1 MAYDASNNKQ
11 DQNQVVSSTPLSGG
25 QQPAAQTQP
34 QDSQSTQA
42 PSQPSTVQ
50 AGMSSTQAG
59 AAQQPTQQKSA
70 SSGMFTNIQKYVQKN
85 KPQAQKMASAVT
97 QNVGSQASEIAE
109 QAKQK
114 EAQMKES
121 LAANT
126 AAMEAQKKEAGQIV
140 GGIMGADYDP
150 TTGQYQAPASPDLNR
165 TQVVDSKQYATGGQ
179 IHGGGMVQKP
189 GKEIDPNQ
197 NQIKAALDQ
206 SRQDN
211 QNYNNWVQ
219 STLGD
224 QYDTYQQ
231 ELDAIRNRQLPM
243 DFGPGSANER
253 AGQKNAEDIAAL
265 NEKYGVGR
273 DIYGEQRFQELMKG
287 PTGVSEVGNL
297 NIAQQNQKA
306 RALQQLAG
314 TANTEMG
321 RRGLLQDT
329 FRQGGKE
336 YTQGMGSLDQL
347 ITSGDQQAREAL
359 VTGVQEQ
366 AQGLQDQL
374 QQVGSDANKAKM
386 AQDMA
391 MQQFGTD
398 ISQLGAD
405 AQAAIL
411 GQVDEQV
418 AAQRDAFT
426 KELDDLKASASA
438 QFGEGMKFGGVEDF
452 YQALDDM
459 YSGGWKTKGQ
469 QRDKLAEYSIAKA
482 RGEDVGSFA
491 DWSKRAGGVDAGRQR
506 ALNDAM
512 NAAAAEALGLEARQV
527 ATGYGSS
534 MIPTGYTTQYGAT
547 EEDQQALQDY
557 INANKDTLMNKAYET
572 TGLANLDKQ
581 MVLNRRGQDQMQQ
594 LLGDVLS
601 QAGDYGINTSDYV
614 KQLQDLAQAS
624 SMKKDYGWS
633 GTQSGDLG
641 TYRYDIDK
649 FNETLGN
656 IFSDIGSARENA
668 LQRQLENKYKD
679 QYGDALGEGQ
689 TYEDF
694 VSGDWIDRAGV
705 ANQDQTSRMA
715 ALRNLMGSQ
724 TDELG
729 TELDGQYGQD
739 TSFFQRLKDDLAG
752 YKPTAKTGGTVAR
765 NTTGGG
771 GPIKKVV

>member
-1 MAYDASNNKQ
+1 MAYDASNNQ
-11 DQNQVVSSTPLSGG
+11 PDQNQVVSSTPLSGG

-34 QDSQSTQA
+34 QDSQPNQA

-97 QNVGSQASEIAE
+97 ENVGSQASEIAE

-114 EAQMKES
+114 EAQMQQS
-121 LAANT
+121 LQANQQ
-126 AAMEAQKKEAGQIV
+126 AMEQQKQEAAGIV
-140 GGIMGADYDP
+140 GNVMGANYDP
-150 TTGQYQAPASPDLNR
+150 TTGQFQAQPAQP
-165 TQVVDSKQYATGGQ
+165 QVTPE
-179 IHGGGMVQKP
+179 M
-189 GKEIDPNQ
+189 
-197 NQIKAALDQ
+197 
-206 SRQDN
+206 
-211 QNYNNWVQ
+211 
-219 STLGD
+219 
-224 QYDTYQQ
+224 QQ
-231 ELDAIRNRQLPM
+231 QPAQP
-243 DFGPGSANER
+243 P
-253 AGQKNAEDIAAL
+253 QVAE
-265 NEKYGVGR
+265 
-273 DIYGEQRFQELMKG
+273 EQQARFQELMKG

-297 NIAQQNQKA
+297 NIAQENQKA

-347 ITSGDQQAREAL
+347 ITSGDQQAREQL

-405 AQAAIL
+405 AQAAII

-418 AAQRDAFT
+418 TAQQAAFQDQIDKMTQAAQQQF
-426 KELDDLKASASA
+426 ESA
-438 QFGEGMKFGGVEDF
+438 QGLKSAEDF
-452 YQALDDM
+452 YRSMQSQFAPKWSKAGNREWQDYMSIQQMLDPNFDMGQALRDRGI
-459 YSGGWKTKGQ
+459 GGWTTDAEGNQVEMGTDQFGNITLGTRGQ
-469 QRDKLAEYSIAKA
+469 EVLQNSVNQLL
-482 RGEDVGSFA
+482 
-491 DWSKRAGGVDAGRQR
+491 Q
-506 ALNDAM
+506 
-512 NAAAAEALGLEARQV
+512 NAADYGLDPNTYR
-527 ATGYGSS
+527 
-534 MIPTGYTTQYGAT
+534 
-547 EEDQQALQDY
+547 
-557 INANKDTLMNKAYET
+557 
-572 TGLANLDKQ
+572 
-581 MVLNRRGQDQMQQ
+581 QQ
-594 LLGDVLS
+594 LDAL
-601 QAGDYGINTSDYV
+601 
-614 KQLQDLAQAS
+614 KQNAMRKEL
-624 SMKKDYGWS
+624 YGWS
-633 GTQSGDLG
+633 GHQSNRVGDIQA
-641 TYRYDIDK
+641 YDKAK
-649 FNETLGN
+649 FQDTVNQ
-656 IFSDIGSARENA
+656 IFQDIGSARENA

-739 TSFFQRLKDDLAG
+739 TSFFQRLKGDLAG
-752 YKPTAKTGGTVAR
+752 YKPTAKTGGTVTR
-765 NTTGGG
+765 DTTGGG

>member
-42 PSQPSTVQ
+42 PSQPSTIQ

-126 AAMEAQKKEAGQIV
+126 AAMEAQKKEAAGIAGQTSGMNYNQQTGMWESDGRQFDTSQGDSGKWVDIQQPAQQSEQQHIPTLESQQTIVGEMKEADDAYRNKQIV
-140 GGIMGADYDP
+140 NPYEGKQAGDVIIRPKKDQWGRFVGTEEVTITQEMIDNYGKPLGG
-150 TTGQYQAPASPDLNR
+150 TTNQPVLTPEEQQA
-165 TQVVDSKQYATGGQ
+165 
-179 IHGGGMVQKP
+179 
-189 GKEIDPNQ
+189 
-197 NQIKAALDQ
+197 
-206 SRQDN
+206 
-211 QNYNNWVQ
+211 
-219 STLGD
+219 
-224 QYDTYQQ
+224 
-231 ELDAIRNRQLPM
+231 
-243 DFGPGSANER
+243 
-253 AGQKNAEDIAAL
+253 
-265 NEKYGVGR
+265 
-273 DIYGEQRFQELMKG
+273 RFQELMKG

-297 NIAQQNQKA
+297 NIAQQNQRA

-314 TANTEMG
+314 TAGTEMG

-347 ITSGDQQAREAL
+347 ITSGDQQARDAL

-426 KELDDLKASASA
+426 KELDDLKAAASA

-491 DWSKRAGGVDAGRQR
+491 DWSKRAGGVDVGRQK

-601 QAGDYGINTSDYV
+601 QASDYGINTSDYV

-739 TSFFQRLKDDLAG
+739 TSFFQRLKGDLAG
-752 YKPTAKTGGTVAR
+752 YKPTAKTGGTVTR
-765 NTTGGG
+765 DTTGGG

>member
-34 QDSQSTQA
+34 QDSQPNQA

-150 TTGQYQAPASPDLNR
+150 TTGQYSAPS
-165 TQVVDSKQYATGGQ
+165 T
-179 IHGGGMVQKP
+179 QKP
-189 GKEIDPNQ
+189 GNEVDPNQ
-197 NQIKAALDQ
+197 NQIKAAFDQ

-273 DIYGEQRFQELMKG
+273 DIYGQQRFEELMKG
-287 PTGVSEVGNL
+287 PTGISQVGNL
-297 NIAQQNQKA
+297 NIAQQNQRA

-347 ITSGDQQAREAL
+347 ITSGDQQARDAL

-366 AQGLQDQL
+366 AQGLQGELGDIVQQSNIAKLAQEKAIRDFGGGIEELAQNPLTKLEEDLKTKVDQEKKL
-374 QQVGSDANKAKM
+374 REKYLPLISDYEKGLSDRYNTLKNIYGAFSKASR
-386 AQDMA
+386 A
-391 MQQFGTD
+391 
-398 ISQLGAD
+398 
-405 AQAAIL
+405 
-411 GQVDEQV
+411 GQVDFADLMRTGNLGV
-418 AAQRDAFT
+418 PTDVYMDYYGLDGNYNNYTDLINAA
-426 KELDDLKASASA
+426 KLSSDDLQRLGLDASKLGD
-438 QFGEGMKFGGVEDF
+438 QFTAESGIGIGGNRTDLS
-452 YQALDDM
+452 YGIGDI
-459 YSGGWKTKGQ
+459 YN
-469 QRDKLAEYSIAKA
+469 
-482 RGEDVGSFA
+482 
-491 DWSKRAGGVDAGRQR
+491 
-506 ALNDAM
+506 ALN
-512 NAAAAEALGLEARQV
+512 
-527 ATGYGSS
+527 S
-534 MIPTGYTTQYGAT
+534 
-547 EEDQQALQDY
+547 
-557 INANKDTLMNKAYET
+557 YET
-572 TGLANLDKQ
+572 SPVSKLLEEQGYNLDSFGN
-581 MVLNRRGQDQMQQ
+581 M
-594 LLGDVLS
+594 
-601 QAGDYGINTSDYV
+601 
-614 KQLQDLAQAS
+614 
-624 SMKKDYGWS
+624 
-633 GTQSGDLG
+633 GDLNVQNVASEEEFNRFNKLKG
-641 TYRYDIDK
+641 LLNQATSPETRKDIV
-649 FNETLGN
+649 T
-656 IFSDIGSARENA
+656 GSELESILRE
-668 LQRQLENKYKD
+668 QGIMPE
-679 QYGDALGEGQ
+679 E
-689 TYEDF
+689 
-694 VSGDWIDRAGV
+694 
-705 ANQDQTSRMA
+705 
-715 ALRNLMGSQ
+715 
-724 TDELG
+724 
-729 TELDGQYGQD
+729 
-739 TSFFQRLKDDLAG
+739 
-752 YKPTAKTGGTVAR
+752 KTGGTVNR
-765 NTTGGG
+765 GTTGGG